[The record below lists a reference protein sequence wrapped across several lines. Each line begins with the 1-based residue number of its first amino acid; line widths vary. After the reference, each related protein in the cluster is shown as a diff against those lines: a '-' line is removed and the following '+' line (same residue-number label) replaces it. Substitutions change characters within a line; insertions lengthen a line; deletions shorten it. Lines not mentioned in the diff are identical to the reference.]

1 MGTITIIRIVVMVIG
16 AIVAIFGMSKA
27 KEGANWGQPL
37 AICGAILAIIA
48 ALWGIKNTVMGDDQK
63 AARDREL
70 EYQRI
75 QTRELGK
82 YLAGKFA
89 GQKAVVMVDPMLRF
103 DVYGTPITR
112 EDPILEGLK
121 QGLGTSISIV
131 QEIYPKMPFKEK
143 KAPVTG
149 PDGEMI
155 MDDDMMEPME
165 MWFTGRELKEIV
177 PPADTYDMFITL
189 IGLPGGRPARE
200 MADKN
205 LVLVGGDTLS
215 MGLLFQANGQN
226 GLPNTVAAVTY
237 NPNAV
242 YDDKAIPSD
251 PKEAFDKRFLLVTPE
266 TFESIQSTHANLF
279 AQ

>member
-16 AIVAIFGMSKA
+16 AIIAIFGMSKS
-27 KEGANWGQPL
+27 KEGASWGQPL

-103 DVYGTPITR
+103 DVYGTAITR

-121 QGLGTSISIV
+121 QGLGTSITIV
-131 QEIYPKMPFKEK
+131 KEIYPQMPFKEK

-149 PDGEMI
+149 PDGEVI

-165 MWFTGRELKEIV
+165 MWFTAKELKDIM
-177 PPADTYDMFITL
+177 PPADTYDIFITL
-189 IGLPGGRPARE
+189 IGLPGGKPARE
-200 MADKN
+200 MAGKS
-205 LVLVGGDTLS
+205 LVLVGGDTPS
-215 MGLLFQANGQN
+215 MGMLFQANGQK

-242 YDDKAIPSD
+242 YDDKPIPSD

-266 TFESIQSTHANLF
+266 TFESIKSTHSSLF
-279 AQ
+279 SM

>member
-1 MGTITIIRIVVMVIG
+1 METTTIIRIVVMAIG
-16 AIVAIFGMSKA
+16 AIIAIFGMSKA
-27 KEGANWGQPL
+27 KDGANWGQPL
-37 AICGAILAIIA
+37 AICGAIVAIIA
-48 ALWGIKNTVMGDDQK
+48 ALWGMKKTMMGDDQK

-103 DVYGTPITR
+103 DVYGAAITR

-121 QGLGTSISIV
+121 QGLGTSITIV
-131 QEIYPKMPFKEK
+131 KEIYPQMPFKEK
-143 KAPVTG
+143 KAPITG
-149 PDGEMI
+149 PDGEVI

-165 MWFTGRELKEIV
+165 MWFTAKELKDIMPE
-177 PPADTYDMFITL
+177 ADTYDIFITL
-189 IGLPGGRPARE
+189 IGLPGGKPARE
-200 MADKN
+200 MAGKN
-205 LVLVGGDTLS
+205 LVLVGGDTPS
-215 MGLLFQANGQN
+215 MGVLFQANGQK

-242 YDDKAIPSD
+242 YDNKPIPKD

-266 TFESIQSTHANLF
+266 NFESIKSAHANLF
-279 AQ
+279 AM